1 MSQFSQ
7 DISIEEKPRV
17 HSLTD
22 EEFEALRAKY
32 LKLKA
37 LVETQGC
44 QLTIEDQRDIVKWM
58 RVNREVAFV
67 LNQKPVKEPKA
78 PKAPRVK
85 KVKEVNPVSGEVE
98 EKEVVVKVR
107 KKRKIGKKLFE
118 AILIKEM
125 SGGVLTE
132 EEEEDKQRYIGAIE

>member
-22 EEFEALRAKY
+22 EEFEALRARY
-32 LKLKA
+32 QELKV
-37 LVETQGC
+37 LVETQGY

-67 LNQKPVKEPKA
+67 LNQKPAKE